1 MASIQYQKNQT
12 ILRKGQSLSHLYL
25 ILKGTVKVSFPGGSY
40 TLSKGDVMGICE
52 IASDVHLFE
61 YRALDDIIAA
71 NYAYS
76 GFDSLEEL
84 FQANKDL
91 AGLFNLS
98 AFKQINHLFSA
109 YSAAGFACGTYYH
122 SCRDDYDSYKA
133 LCSRHMVTAKPLPAL
148 EAFEPFDDE
157 HPIEDWLVSY
167 YSGMYPFLA
176 GGSLAGILQ
185 SSSVATGL
193 AVKTALDSLSCVSA
207 CVELE
212 EYKNA
217 YYQIYFNEN
226 GEDLFSLYTSLYA
239 KINPEH
245 ADRSL
250 LYNDICG
257 MITEAEAGGFLL
269 PQNVQV
275 RVEEFK
281 AKAETPANPADSGSN
296 PADDSD
302 SQAVVLKQLTGSL
315 DTILNYSQIDRDVAT
330 AFKENIFAYRELRD
344 PSSTD
349 STAVHLRKKITE
361 TFYSLYEAVFFK
373 SLSDTRLP
381 MPVRLFLYFG
391 YVDEELAG
399 TQNLAPLYS
408 LADYLEENQTDG
420 VYTLYHWLKAI
431 YRGEKEPGRNQFD
444 EDYTDHVLSQK
455 AAKNITEA
463 EAKQLLAD
471 QNKKVLYELK
481 NVFPVVN
488 KMTYGRVSSYCPVF
502 AAAQVVKSLKSCFV
516 TPQSILQAIEQIRA
530 IDFSAFY
537 RETVYSNEAIGVP
550 REFIHVEL
558 LPDFI
563 LMPNIGNRGVM
574 WQEIEGKKRTTPS
587 RMMLSVFQL
596 EDLNHILVR
605 LVGEFRWE
613 MCKRIQGAHWNNLSE
628 PSLTSEYFDYIQ
640 FYRRNHDLSAD
651 AKEKI
656 KNSLQKARNNYKEMF
671 IMDYVTWIMHEGSGS
686 PRMNKIA
693 RQIMFSYCPFSL
705 ATRQALSGNPTYK
718 ELSDRYEIQLRHRI
732 HHLDMLCQK
741 ISNSGHEIP
750 VEIEEE
756 KNFVKK

>member
-1 MASIQYQKNQT
+1 MASIQFPQNQT
-12 ILRKGQSLSHLYL
+12 ILGKGQSLSHLYL

-40 TLSKGDVMGICE
+40 TLGKGDVIGGCE

-61 YRALDDIIAA
+61 YLALEDTITAA
-71 NYAYS
+71 FVYS

-84 FQANKDL
+84 FQTNKDL

-98 AFKQINHLFSA
+98 IFKQINFLFSA
-109 YSAAGFACGTYYH
+109 YTAARFEYGTYYH
-122 SCRDDYDSYKA
+122 SCRDDYDSYKS
-133 LCSRHMVTAKPLPAL
+133 LCSRHMVTVKSLPAL
-148 EAFEPFDDE
+148 DTLEPLEDE
-157 HPIEDWLVSY
+157 HPFEDWLVSY

-176 GGSLAGILQ
+176 EGSLAKVLQ
-185 SSSVATGL
+185 ASSVSTGL
-193 AVKTALDSLSCVSA
+193 AVKAALDSLNCVSA
-207 CVELE
+207 CAELQ
-212 EYKNA
+212 EYKNT
-217 YYQIYFNEN
+217 YYQIYFSES
-226 GEDLFSLYTSLYA
+226 GEDLFSLCSALYF
-239 KINPEH
+239 KISPEH
-245 ADRSL
+245 TDRRL
-250 LYNDICG
+250 LYQEICG
-257 MITEAEAGGFLL
+257 MIHSAEADGYPLS
-269 PQNVQV
+269 PNV
-275 RVEEFK
+275 RMRIEDFK
-281 AKAETPANPADSGSN
+281 EKADAPAASKADNDGSEN
-296 PADDSD
+296 SL
-302 SQAVVLKQLTGSL
+302 SQGSVISQLTGSL
-315 DTILNYSQIDRDVAT
+315 DTILNYSGLNLEEAT
-330 AFKENIFAYRELRD
+330 RFKENIFSYRELKD

-349 STAVHLRKKITE
+349 SAASHLRKAITD
-361 TFYSLYEAVFFK
+361 TFYNLYEAVFFK
-373 SLSDTRLP
+373 SLSDSRLP

-399 TQNLAPLYS
+399 AQNLASLYS
-408 LADYLEENQTDG
+408 LADSLEENGVSG
-420 VYTLYHWLKAI
+420 VYTLYDWLKAI
-431 YRGEKEPGRNQFD
+431 YYGKKEPGRNQFD
-444 EDYTDHVLSQK
+444 EDYTDHILSQK
-455 AAKNITEA
+455 ATKKITEA
-463 EAKQLLAD
+463 QAKELLAD

-488 KMTYGRVSSYCPVF
+488 KMTYGRVSTYCPVF
-502 AAAQVVKSLKSCFV
+502 AASQVIKPLKSCFV
-516 TPQSILQAIEQIRA
+516 TPSSILQNIEQICA

-563 LMPNIGNRGVM
+563 LMPNIGTRGVM

-640 FYRRNHDLSAD
+640 FYRRNHDLSPD

-671 IMDYVTWIMHEGSGS
+671 IMDYVTWIVHEGSGS
-686 PRMNKIA
+686 PRMNKIV
-693 RQIMFSYCPFSL
+693 RQIMFTYCPFSL
-705 ATRQALSGNPTYK
+705 ETRQALSGNPTYK
-718 ELSDRYEIQLRHRI
+718 ELSDRYEIQTRHRV

-756 KNFVKK
+756 KKFIKK